1 MKISPVVLFTAVLF
15 VAKPALPQMQ
25 SLGAKDTFNSVGLSA
40 KEAQEIVEEVERSA
54 YDTPD
59 DWKKELRVRR
69 VDLGNSPGLVVQGSE
84 LLCGGT
90 GNCQT
95 WVFRKRDNKWM
106 SLFPNDRV
114 PIAEGFRLGP
124 GITGGI
130 KDFTIMRYRSDLA
143 HCRRNSARMVRTRHR
158 WPQSPHRRPLSPPFH
173 NSSLNYCI
181 SQFQSESFSALD
193 CRMIGTCQSS
203 RKSPQRTRA
212 RPAHFAR

>member
-1 MKISPVVLFTAVLF
+1 LNQNEN
-15 VAKPALPQMQ
+15 LPCCAIYRR
-25 SLGAKDTFNSVGLSA
+25 SLCREAGIAPDAESGREDTFNSVGLSA

-130 KDFTIMRYRSDLA
+130 KDFTIMA
-143 HCRRNSARMVRTRHR
+143 
-158 WPQSPHRRPLSPPFH
+158 
-173 NSSLNYCI
+173 NSS
-181 SQFQSESFSALD
+181 SD
-193 CRMIGTCQSS
+193 TG
-203 RKSPQRTRA
+203 QRVTYKFDGKFYRA
-212 RPAHFAR
+212 K